1 MQNIIIFFGANN
13 PNGYLSYWFPSPLQ
27 LIFQGKLYH
36 FQNAEQAMMAG
47 KAMLMGDI
55 EAFNKISQQPDPKKV
70 KALGRK
76 VKNFDPVLWDKY
88 KYQIVKTAVQAK
100 FMQNPDLLTQLLSTG
115 DAYLAE
121 TSPYDKVWGT
131 GSKSTNPKYWK
142 GQNLLGLI
150 LMEVR
155 KNLTSTK

>member
-1 MQNIIIFFGANN
+1 MQNIITFFGANN
-13 PNGYLSYWFPSPLQ
+13 PNGYLSNWFPSPSR

-36 FQNAEQAMMAG
+36 FQNVEQGMMAG
-47 KAMLMGDI
+47 KAMMMGDI
-55 EAFNKISQQPDPKKV
+55 ESFNKILQQPDPKKV

-76 VKNFDPVLWDKY
+76 VKNFNPVLWDKY
-88 KYQIVKTAVQAK
+88 KYQIVRTAVLAK
-100 FMQNPDLLTQLLSTG
+100 FMQNPDLLAQLLSTG

-121 TSPYDKVWGT
+121 TSAYDKVWGT
-131 GSKSTNPKYWK
+131 GSKSTNPKYWN

-155 KNLTSTK
+155 KDLNS